1 VATREDPT
9 WHPSTEGPR
18 SPSGCA
24 GFADDPNL
32 PRDDATVSTVSKS
45 EVPQRWWFLGSSGS
59 GKTTYAAALAR
70 VLKVPHVEL
79 DSLFHQPGWTPL
91 PTEVFRERVD
101 EATSG
106 PGWTID
112 GNYSQLRDLLFLR
125 SDVIVAFDLPRS
137 QVMRQLIPRTLRRGI
152 TGTELW
158 NGNREQLR
166 NVVRWDP
173 AQSVIRWSW
182 TRHEMMAERID
193 WYERIAAQRGTT
205 FVRVRSHDDARA
217 ALRDLTGRDV
227 FVG

>member
-1 VATREDPT
+1 MSAD
-9 WHPSTEGPR
+9 GPH
-18 SPSGCA
+18 
-24 GFADDPNL
+24 L
-32 PRDDATVSTVSKS
+32 PRVDATVSNVSES
-45 EVPQRWWFLGSSGS
+45 GVPQRWWFLGSSGS
-59 GKTTYAAALAR
+59 GKTTYAAAVAAALG
-70 VLKVPHVEL
+70 VPHVEL

-91 PTEVFRERVD
+91 PTEVFRARVD
-101 EATSG
+101 EATNGS
-106 PGWTID
+106 GWTID

-182 TRHEMMAERID
+182 TRHHMMVERID

-205 FVRVRSHDDARA
+205 FVRIRSHDDARE
-217 ALRDLTGRDV
+217 ALRDLVGRDV